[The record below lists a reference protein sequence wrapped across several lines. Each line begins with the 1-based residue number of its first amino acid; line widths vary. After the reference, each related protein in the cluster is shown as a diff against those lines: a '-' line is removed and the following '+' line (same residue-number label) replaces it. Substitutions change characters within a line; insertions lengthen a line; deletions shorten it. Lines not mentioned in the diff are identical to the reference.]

1 MDIIL
6 IIKAIIIAIV
16 EGITEF
22 LPVSSTGHM
31 IIAGHFINFK
41 GSFANLFE
49 IVIQLGAILAIVVLY
64 WNKIWTS
71 VVEFFTLKPRGLK
84 FWFTIL
90 VGAIP
95 AAVLGVLFD
104 DIIEEKLMN
113 PYTVA
118 LALIVGAILMIIIEG
133 KYRNRNGIQE
143 VYDISY
149 KNAFIIG
156 VFQCLAMW
164 PGMSRS
170 ASTIMGAWIVGLN
183 TVGAAE
189 FSFFLALPTMV
200 GASGL
205 KLYKS
210 GLALNT
216 NETIALIVGFV
227 VSFIV
232 ALVVVKK
239 FIDYLKKK
247 PMKVFA
253 VYRLILGFIILGLTF
268 VKFI

>member
-1 MDIIL
+1 MIL
-6 IIKAIIIAIV
+6 ILKSIIIAIV

-41 GSFANLFE
+41 GEFANLFE

-64 WNKIWTS
+64 WNKIWTT
-71 VVEFFTLKPRGLK
+71 VVEFFTLKQRGLK

-95 AAVLGVLFD
+95 AAILGVLFD
-104 DIIEEKLMN
+104 DMIEEKLMN
-113 PYTVA
+113 PFTVA

-133 KYRNRNGIQE
+133 KFRNRNGIQE
-143 VYDISY
+143 IEDISY
-149 KNAFIIG
+149 KKAFIIG
-156 VFQCLAMW
+156 MFQCLAMW

-210 GLALNT
+210 GFNLTT
-216 NETIALIVGFV
+216 NETIALVVGFV

-232 ALVVVKK
+232 AIVVVRQ
-239 FIDYLKKK
+239 FIEYLKKK
-247 PMKVFA
+247 PMRGFA
-253 VYRLILGFIILGLTF
+253 IYRLILGFVILGLMYF
-268 VKFI
+268 KFF